1 MTDEREYGNIKIPQS
16 EFDKHNARRK
26 DMGLSWSEYVNT
38 HAPEY
43 VEREALWR
51 EIVREETRRA
61 MTDYAVAESTVR
73 EAVREALE
81 EVARV

>member
-1 MTDEREYGNIKIPQS
+1 MADEREYGNIKIPQS

-26 DMGLSWSEYVNT
+26 EMNLSWAEYVNT

-51 EIVREETRRA
+51 EIVREETRA
-61 MTDYAVAESTVR
+61 
-73 EAVREALE
+73 ALE
-81 EVARV
+81 EVARA